1 MSEHGQIIDNG
12 AVQFERLLPGPVD
25 RVWQYLTDSQLRGTW
40 LATGAMEARVGGAVT
55 LRFHHQDLTDHDE
68 PTPAKFKAMENG
80 HTMAGRVTRWEPPH
94 HLAYTWDA
102 DSEVSFDL
110 EPIGK
115 DVLLTLT
122 HRNLRMRSDMI
133 GVSSGWHSHL
143 GILTE
148 RLRGERPAPFWPRV
162 ERFEREYAELFA
174 GEPS

>member
-1 MSEHGQIIDNG
+1 MSEYGQVIDNG
-12 AVQFERLLPGPVD
+12 TVRFERLLPGPVD

-40 LATGAMEARVGGAVT
+40 LATGAMEPRTGGAVT
-55 LRFHHQDLTDHDE
+55 LRFRHQELTDHDE
-68 PTPAKFKAMENG
+68 ATPAKHKEMENG
-80 HTMAGRVTRWEPPH
+80 HTMIARITRWEPPN

-110 EPIGK
+110 EARGK

-122 HRNLRMRSDMI
+122 HRNLRMRSDMV

-143 GILTE
+143 GVLTE

-162 ERFEREYAELFA
+162 ERFEAEYAQRF
-174 GEPS
+174 GERS